1 MQSDWLL
8 SKLRP
13 GGTVLCL
20 GAHSDDIEIGCG
32 GTLLK
37 LAEQVPG
44 LTVHWVVLCAKG
56 RRAEE
61 ARASAEH
68 VLEGVA
74 NRQILLEE
82 FRNGFFPYIGA
93 EIKEYFESLKTLE
106 SPDVILT
113 HCLHDRHQ
121 DHRTVAEL
129 TWNTFRDHAV
139 LEYEIAKYDGDLG
152 SPNAFVTLTEGT
164 LAKKIEILDT
174 HFGSQRDKQ
183 WFTADTFRGLCRLR
197 GIECNSPT
205 GLAEAFYAR
214 KLVLG

>member
-37 LAEQVPG
+37 LVDEVED
-44 LTVHWVVLCAKG
+44 LTVHWVVLTAKG
-56 RRAEE
+56 KRHDE

-68 VLEGVA
+68 VLASVEH
-74 NRQILLEE
+74 RQILLNE

-93 EIKEYFESLKTLE
+93 EIKEYFESLKALKN
-106 SPDVILT
+106 PDVILT

-129 TWNTFRDHAV
+129 TWNTFRDHAI
-139 LEYEIAKYDGDLG
+139 LEYEVAKYDGDLAA
-152 SPNAFVTLTEGT
+152 PNAFVTLPEDT
-164 LAKKIEILDT
+164 LHEKVRILERY
-174 HFGSQRDKQ
+174 FGSQRDKQ
-183 WFTADTFRGLCRLR
+183 WFTADTFKALSRLR

-205 GLAEAFYAR
+205 GFAEGFYAR
-214 KLVLG
+214 KLVLC